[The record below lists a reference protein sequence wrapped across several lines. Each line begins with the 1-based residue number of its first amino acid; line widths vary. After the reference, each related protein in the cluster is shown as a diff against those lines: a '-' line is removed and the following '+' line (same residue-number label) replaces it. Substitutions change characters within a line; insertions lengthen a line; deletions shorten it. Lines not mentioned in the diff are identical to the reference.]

1 MLFTTRSI
9 RYPIVAKDTA
19 QLNSARLSP
28 APLVFKT
35 GHESF
40 PFIRL
45 LNVLVFVTHTSPAI
59 LGRFGIMA
67 MTMKQLEVF
76 ELVQTALRA
85 REDVVDFQ

>member
-1 MLFTTRSI
+1 
-9 RYPIVAKDTA
+9 
-19 QLNSARLSP
+19 
-28 APLVFKT
+28 
-35 GHESF
+35 
-40 PFIRL
+40 
-45 LNVLVFVTHTSPAI
+45 VFVTHTSPAI

>member
-1 MLFTTRSI
+1 VVLKHRQKLQ
-9 RYPIVAKDTA
+9 RQDAV

-45 LNVLVFVTHTSPAI
+45 LNVLGFVIHTSSAI
-59 LGRFGIMA
+59 FSRFSIMA
-67 MTMKQLEVF
+67 MTMEQLEVF
-76 ELVQTALRA
+76 ELIQTALRA
-85 REDVVDFQ
+85 RDDVVDFQ

>member
-1 MLFTTRSI
+1 L
-9 RYPIVAKDTA
+9 AKPLCKRIAA
-19 QLNSARLSP
+19 QLNSAKLLP
-28 APLVFKT
+28 APLVYKT

-45 LNVLVFVTHTSPAI
+45 LNVLVVVIHTSPAI

-76 ELVQTALRA
+76 ELIQTALRA
-85 REDVVDFQ
+85 RKDVVDFQ